1 MFFDSIGNS
10 SSVCFLF
17 ELNFICLM
25 EDKRMCHMKQNEI
38 FLLQINHKS
47 FDVWDCDSSFF
58 LSLSLSLSGC
68 VCVF

>member
-1 MFFDSIGNS
+1 
-10 SSVCFLF
+10 
-17 ELNFICLM
+17 M

-58 LSLSLSLSGC
+58 LSLSLSLSLGVC
-68 VCVF
+68 VCFK